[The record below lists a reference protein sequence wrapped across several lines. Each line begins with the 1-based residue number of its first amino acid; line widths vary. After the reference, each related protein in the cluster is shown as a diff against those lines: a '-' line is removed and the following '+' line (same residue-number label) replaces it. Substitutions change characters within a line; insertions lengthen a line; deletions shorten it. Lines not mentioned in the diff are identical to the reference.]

1 MVGASLEVMD
11 RDAKKMRGEWS
22 FVFSNLKTNAGL
34 DKIVEFIER
43 QGGGQVVVSSGQEIP
58 GKMPRNAGSMKIK
71 FGRGH

>member
-34 DKIVEFIER
+34 DKIVEFIQR
-43 QGGGQVVVSSGQEIP
+43 QGGGRSWSVLVRKSPARCLVTLAQ
-58 GKMPRNAGSMKIK
+58 
-71 FGRGH
+71 